1 MQLGIRVVLDRK
13 KPWFVAILYGLPLQF
28 FTILFLTRQ
37 GSLLLNNLQREEIS
51 TNFAFI
57 LLIKDVKILNS
68 QIFINPLMG

>member
-28 FTILFLTRQ
+28 FTI
-37 GSLLLNNLQREEIS
+37 LQREEIS